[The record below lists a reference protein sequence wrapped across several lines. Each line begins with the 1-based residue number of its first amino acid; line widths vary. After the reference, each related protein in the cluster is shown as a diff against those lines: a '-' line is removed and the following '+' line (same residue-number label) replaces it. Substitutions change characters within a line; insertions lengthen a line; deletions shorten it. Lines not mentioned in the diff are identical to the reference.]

1 MGGWQTKSLRKR
13 IWRVVCSYK
22 CAEASGQDRGVTLAT
37 PKSSSPL
44 QAIEKKQLKS
54 SLIRVFGVPICD
66 GHPFGGNGK
75 LLGNSP
81 AKLELAGGTLWRQE
95 LHLSKE
101 KQLEITGPKRLGLK
115 SRMNQPQDNTRP
127 ATRTGAAS
135 ELAAVPVVMEARS
148 LKKIYGSGAKTLA
161 VLSDA
166 NLTLRQGE
174 MVAIVAPSGAGKSTL
189 LHLLAALDTPTSGT
203 VYFANKPVETN
214 DDIALAEFRNRAVGF
229 LWQRHQL
236 LPDFTAAENVAMPL
250 LLRGEDFTSALG
262 MARKWLAEVGLE
274 NRADHRAGE
283 LSGGEQQRVAIA
295 RALVTGPTVLLAD
308 EPTGD
313 LDEQNAWAVFEL
325 LERLHRTH
333 RLTSLIATHNLA
345 LAARC
350 DRILGLEH
358 GVLQTRGAAALASEA
373 PGGEAR

>member
-1 MGGWQTKSLRKR
+1 MTQP
-13 IWRVVCSYK
+13 
-22 CAEASGQDRGVTLAT
+22 ADNASQPVPNSGSSARG
-37 PKSSSPL
+37 S
-44 QAIEKKQLKS
+44 
-54 SLIRVFGVPICD
+54 
-66 GHPFGGNGK
+66 
-75 LLGNSP
+75 
-81 AKLELAGGTLWRQE
+81 AG
-95 LHLSKE
+95 
-101 KQLEITGPKRLGLK
+101 
-115 SRMNQPQDNTRP
+115 
-127 ATRTGAAS
+127 
-135 ELAAVPVVMEARS
+135 VVMEARS
-148 LKKIYGSGAKTLA
+148 LKKVYGSGEKSLS

-166 NLTLRQGE
+166 NLSLQQGE
-174 MVAIVAPSGAGKSTL
+174 MVAIVAPSGAGKSTF

-203 VYFANKPVETN
+203 VYFANKPIETN
-214 DDIALAEFRNRAVGF
+214 DDTALAAFRNRAVGF

-250 LLRGEDFTSALG
+250 LLRGDDFASALG

-295 RALVTGPTVLLAD
+295 RALVTGPSVLLAD

-333 RLTSLIATHNLA
+333 GLTSLIATHNLA

-350 DRILGLEH
+350 DRTLGLEH
-358 GVLQTRGAAALASEA
+358 GVLQTRGAAAPAIGA

>member
-1 MGGWQTKSLRKR
+1 MSQPTQFASRETSEDPR
-13 IWRVVCSYK
+13 HAAVV
-22 CAEASGQDRGVTLAT
+22 
-37 PKSSSPL
+37 
-44 QAIEKKQLKS
+44 
-54 SLIRVFGVPICD
+54 
-66 GHPFGGNGK
+66 
-75 LLGNSP
+75 
-81 AKLELAGGTLWRQE
+81 LESR
-95 LHLSKE
+95 
-101 KQLEITGPKRLGLK
+101 GLK
-115 SRMNQPQDNTRP
+115 KT
-127 ATRTGAAS
+127 
-135 ELAAVPVVMEARS
+135 
-148 LKKIYGSGAKTLA
+148 YGSGEKTISVLA
-161 VLSDA
+161 GA
-166 NLTLRQGE
+166 NLSLRQGE

-203 VYFANKPVETN
+203 VYFATKAIESI
-214 DDIALAEFRNRAVGF
+214 DDAALADFRNRAIGF

-250 LLRGEDFTSALG
+250 LVRGEKFVSAQG

-295 RALVTGPTVLLAD
+295 RALVTGPSVLLAD

-313 LDEQNAWAVFEL
+313 LDERNAWAVFEL

-350 DRILGLEH
+350 DRILALEH
-358 GVLQTRGAAALASEA
+358 GVLLTREAAASATGT
-373 PGGEAR
+373 PGGEAS